1 MIRLIQIEFQKFI
14 RRKKFL
20 IALIILIL
28 CCMFCL
34 GAAVLSASQYNG
46 VENEIKATEKY
57 IKTLEEQGNLE
68 NDKGAST
75 AVSNGYT
82 KIINDMKGR
91 LAILKRTADESI
103 PWQQRVKE
111 DIQYSKY
118 NLEKNDGMPPMGKFQ
133 ELSNI
138 MLKQYYLN
146 KNIPYDY
153 NKKISSFNIMPDLI
167 RIFSTI
173 GLLIIVSIMVLDVV
187 SGENKPATIKL
198 LATKPIERWKII
210 LSKFIVCVVIVNV
223 IILLL
228 ELIMFIFIG
237 LIFGFGDPSLPIV
250 AGIKYDIVAP
260 GNIQEL
266 KSAVNPVLSSGILLS
281 QGTVLLK
288 ILILQIL
295 AITACIS
302 FCFLCSTAIQNSSNS
317 TGAGLVLIAFS
328 YAAILL
334 KVNAKAMYRV
344 KPATIFDKV
353 LAFLFTSQ
361 YDGLDIVTGKINES
375 LAINFIDFRFSVL
388 VLLIW
393 IVVCYSVSHIIF
405 VRKDILA

>member
-1 MIRLIQIEFQKFI
+1 MIRLIQIEFHKFI

-20 IALIILIL
+20 IALILLIL

-34 GAAVLSASQYNG
+34 GASVLSASKYSG

-75 AVSNGYT
+75 AVTNGYT

-91 LAILKRTADESI
+91 LAILKRTDDESI

-118 NLEKNDGMPPMGKFQ
+118 NLEKNYGMPPIGKFQ

-173 GLLIIVSIMVLDVV
+173 GLLVIVSIMVLDVV

-210 LSKFIVCVVIVNV
+210 LSKFVVCVFVVNA

-250 AGIKYDIVAP
+250 AGIKYDIAVP
-260 GNIQEL
+260 GSIQEL
-266 KSAVNPVLSSGILLS
+266 KSAVNPILSSGILLS
-281 QGTVLLK
+281 QGTVLFK

-295 AITACIS
+295 TITACVS

-317 TGAGLVLIAFS
+317 TGAGLVFIALN

-334 KVNAKAMYRV
+334 KVNAKAMHRV
-344 KPATIFDKV
+344 KPANVFDKI
-353 LAFLFTSQ
+353 LAFLFISQ
-361 YDGLDIVTGKINES
+361 YDGLDIVTGRINES
-375 LAINFIDFRFSVL
+375 LAINFIDFRFSVV

-393 IVVCYSVSHIIF
+393 IVACYLISHIIF
-405 VRKDILA
+405 VRKDILS

>member
-28 CCMFCL
+28 CCIFCL
-34 GAAVLSASQYNG
+34 GAAVLSASKYNG

-91 LAILKRTADESI
+91 LAILKRNADESI
-103 PWQQRVKE
+103 PWQQRLKE

-118 NLEKNDGMPPMGKFQ
+118 NLEKNYGMPPMGKFQ

-153 NKKISSFNIMPDLI
+153 NKKISSFYIMPDLI

-173 GLLIIVSIMVLDVV
+173 GLLIIVGIMVLDVV

-198 LATKPIERWKII
+198 LASKPIERWKII
-210 LSKFIVCVVIVNV
+210 LSKFIVCVVVVNV
-223 IILLL
+223 IVLLL
-228 ELIMFIFIG
+228 ELIMFIVIG

-250 AGIKYDIVAP
+250 AGIKYDIAAP

-281 QGTVLLK
+281 QGTALIK
-288 ILILQIL
+288 ILILQVL
-295 AITACIS
+295 AITASIA

-317 TGAGLVLIAFS
+317 TGVGLILIAFS

-334 KVNAKAMYRV
+334 KVNAKSMYRV
-344 KPATIFDKV
+344 KPAAVFDKV

-361 YDGLDIVTGKINES
+361 YDGLDIVTGRINES
-375 LAINFIDFRFSVL
+375 LAINFIDFRFSVM

-393 IVVCYSVSHIIF
+393 IVVCYLVSHIIF